1 VNLHVA
7 ISVIIAAVWL
17 LVGPTGG
24 PYQNHVAELLGVESV
39 WLMTSSVLTLAR
51 SRRVE
56 RAVGGVEGALWWHRV
71 AGALGV
77 GLGLIHPSILV
88 PAGGAPSL
96 FAGVLGPLS
105 FVAVVLVAWA
115 FMSPTSRAAT
125 WRGPLGWLA
134 RRSFDRWRGV
144 HAVLALFLVIAMVH
158 GVIDSRSLMDSPILL
173 MIYTGICLAGLY
185 ALTERVIIAR
195 LKFRAIGGTVV
206 GIERFGERIAVLT
219 IASDRPLE
227 HQAGQFVELGV
238 PVSNERP
245 HPFTIA
251 SAPGAPMVQVAI
263 HAAGPGTARIVR
275 GTTIGDRVSLGAVR
289 GQYRHDDAGSRQ
301 VWVAGGIGITPFVS
315 WVRSQGAED
324 PRHRV
329 DLVWTRHGFGDM
341 PFVDELGEL
350 AKQSSWLAVHLHDTS
365 RLPRLT
371 AAEIVSM
378 GGADITSLT
387 VFACAAATTVHSWTT
402 ELVRLGVPHERIH
415 SEAFA
420 FR

>member
-1 VNLHVA
+1 MA
-7 ISVIIAAVWL
+7 ISVNIAAVWL

-56 RAVGGVEGALWWHRV
+56 RGVGGVEGALWWHRV

-88 PAGGAPSL
+88 PADGAASL

-115 FMSPTSRAAT
+115 FMSPTSRVAT

-173 MIYTGICLAGLY
+173 MIYTGICLAGPY
-185 ALTERVIIAR
+185 PLTERLIIAR
-195 LKFRAIGGTVV
+195 LKIHTIGGTVV

-245 HPFTIA
+245 PPVHDRQR
-251 SAPGAPMVQVAI
+251 PGRT
-263 HAAGPGTARIVR
+263 HGPDRRPRRWHRHGTHRP
-275 GTTIGDRVSLGAVR
+275 
-289 GQYRHDDAGSRQ
+289 RHDDRGSRL
-301 VWVAGGIGITPFVS
+301 VGRGVGPVPSRRRRFPPGVG
-315 WVRSQGAED
+315 RR
-324 PRHRV
+324 RHR
-329 DLVWTRHGFGDM
+329 DHPLRQ
-341 PFVDELGEL
+341 LGS
-350 AKQSSWLAVHLHDTS
+350 QSGGRGS
-365 RLPRLT
+365 RTPR
-371 AAEIVSM
+371 
-378 GGADITSLT
+378 
-387 VFACAAATTVHSWTT
+387 
-402 ELVRLGVPHERIH
+402 
-415 SEAFA
+415 
-420 FR
+420 